1 MDVIA
6 AEPAAIER
14 LAAIDPIFRDLGA
27 LSTSASPL
35 GPTLREAAERVGVP
49 VAALLAVIT
58 GEAPAASLAAEGVE
72 KEREARPGWLDHF

>member
-1 MDVIA
+1 MRQAFDRTSASGWIV
-6 AEPAAIER
+6 
-14 LAAIDPIFRDLGA
+14 RDLGA

-58 GEAPAASLAAEGVE
+58 GGGSRRSAKRGQRLISGSGVRVYCASG
-72 KEREARPGWLDHF
+72 R